1 VTRRALVLALLATGC
16 RVTGT
21 FECERSEQCRSNR
34 MSGTCEPTGFCSFP
48 DPACPSGLRY
58 SEYAGGGYAEQCTI
72 TLDAAAWTPA
82 SCPGAYNITLPSTA
96 ATSRYRIVATP
107 SMFWPHENVCSA
119 GMPGATHAINL
130 ETTEELADLRT
141 QLDALSQRLHY
152 VGAVQDPA
160 ATAAD
165 AGWINMDG
173 TPVATG
179 LWTVSTAEPDDGD
192 GGEDDHL
199 NQLAT
204 YDRQVTGL
212 RDAIGTELAGIVCEC
227 DGLPVSAMA
236 RTSIDTDPNNPN

>member
-1 VTRRALVLALLATGC
+1 MTRRALVLALLATGC
-16 RVTGT
+16 RITGT
-21 FECERSEQCRSNR
+21 FECERDEQCRSNR
-34 MSGTCEPTGFCSFP
+34 MPGTCEPTGFCSFA

-58 SEYAGGGYAEQCTI
+58 SEHAGGGYAEQCTI
-72 TLDAAAWTPA
+72 VPDAAPWTPA
-82 SCPGAYNITLPSTA
+82 ACPAAYNVTFLSTA

-107 SMFWPHENVCSA
+107 STFWPHENVCNA
-119 GMPGATHAINL
+119 GMPGATHAININ
-130 ETTEELADLRT
+130 TPEEFADLRT
-141 QLDALSQRLHY
+141 QLDALAQRHHY

-165 AGWINMDG
+165 AGWINIDG

-179 LWTVSTAEPDDGD
+179 FWSVAGAEPDDET
-192 GGEDDHL
+192 GGEADHQ

-212 RDAIGTELAGIVCEC
+212 ADAIGTEAAGIVCEC

-236 RTSIDTDPNNPN
+236 RTFIDTDPNNPN